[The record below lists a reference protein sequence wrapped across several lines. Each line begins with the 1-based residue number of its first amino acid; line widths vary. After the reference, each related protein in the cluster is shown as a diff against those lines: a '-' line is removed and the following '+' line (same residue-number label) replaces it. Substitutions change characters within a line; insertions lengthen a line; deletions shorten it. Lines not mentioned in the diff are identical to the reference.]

1 MCSVFDLKIHSAN
14 YELKVKLRPC
24 VTVKFDQHSSYL
36 GIWLDRSLSF
46 GTRVQIQE
54 KILIAS
60 GTHQVTDQWG
70 VGNWIQN
77 SKSLTLESCLTLAFA
92 AANYCAP
99 AIRCRSAH
107 AKHI

>member
-1 MCSVFDLKIHSAN
+1 MV
-14 YELKVKLRPC
+14 
-24 VTVKFDQHSSYL
+24 
-36 GIWLDRSLSF
+36 GSLSVVQD
-46 GTRVQIQE
+46 TLIQIQE

-77 SKSLTLESCLTLAFA
+77 FKSLTLESCLTLAFA

-99 AIRCRSAH
+99 AMRCRSAH